1 MKGTLARKTSLVA
14 VGTATAILAL
24 QVGAGASVK
33 VHQLAELSGKHASTG
48 ALQGYNS
55 AISGKTLVVGALGQN
70 SASGVAYVFTKSGSK
85 WTEAA
90 TLKGKDTVSGDQF
103 GNAVAISGSTIV
115 VGAEG
120 HAGATGAVYVF
131 RGSGKSWKQV
141 AELTVP
147 PSGVYGQFG
156 WSVAISGHT
165 LVAGAVNVE
174 GAAFVFTESGSGKWS
189 STGTKIL
196 ANDAATGDGFGYN
209 VAISGSTI
217 FASAPYHNAQA
228 GVVYVFTGS
237 GKTWTQRAKLA
248 GKDTAPSDNFGIGE
262 LSVSF
267 TGNKQYPPGSILV
280 GAPLHKAGAGA
291 AYLFSGSG
299 SKWTQTA
306 EFRAK
311 NGVANDHFGYGGAI
325 SGSTI
330 VIGSDHRAP
339 GGVAYV
345 FVRGSKSWT
354 QQTQFTAKDNK
365 TSDAFGRWVSL
376 EGTTAV
382 VGAPERSS
390 GTGATY
396 IFSV

>member
-1 MKGTLARKTSLVA
+1 MKGMLAKKTPLVA
-14 VGTATAILAL
+14 VAMATAILAL
-24 QVGAGASVK
+24 PVGAGASVK
-33 VHQLAELSGKHASTG
+33 VHQLAELSGKHASAG

-55 AISGKTLVVGALGQN
+55 AVSGNTLVVGALGQG
-70 SASGVAYVFTKSGSK
+70 SSSGVAFVFTKSGTK
-85 WTEAA
+85 WTQAA
-90 TLKGKDTVSGDQF
+90 TLKGKDTISGDQF

-147 PSGVYGQFG
+147 PSGTYGQFG

-189 STGTKIL
+189 SAGTKIL
-196 ANDAATGDGFGYN
+196 ANDAASGDGFGYN

-228 GVVYVFTGS
+228 GAVYVFTGS
-237 GKTWTQRAKLA
+237 GTTWTQRAKLA
-248 GKDTAPSDNFGIGE
+248 GKDTAASDNFGIGE
-262 LSVSF
+262 LSAS
-267 TGNKQYPPGSILV
+267 GSSILV
-280 GAPLHKAGAGA
+280 GAPLHKSGAGA

-306 EFRAK
+306 EFKAR

-325 SGSTI
+325 SGKTV

-345 FVRGSKSWT
+345 FVKGTKSWT
-354 QQTQFTAKDNK
+354 QQAQFTAKDNK

-376 EGTTAV
+376 VGTMAV

-390 GTGATY
+390 ATGATY